1 MEFISQFAAALANN
15 LFSQVAVLIGLIA
28 MVGLILQRK
37 PFEQVVGG
45 AVRAT
50 LGVVVLNIGVE
61 IFVKG
66 LESFQAIVSSAFN
79 ITPPTSTSN
88 MKTFLEEGG
97 SVVPLVIA
105 LGFLI
110 HLVLVALFKAARYVY
125 LTGHLMYWM
134 SLVLVATLV
143 EAVPGA
149 DPIALT
155 VVGAVV
161 VACYWTLQP
170 RWMEPLM
177 KRAVGGDNFGLG
189 HTTSSLALL
198 SGYGARALRLGDPEK
213 HDSEK
218 IRMPK
223 IVSFFKDINV
233 STVFVIGIIMIVAI
247 LFAEADVVKAQLD
260 MDKSTMAPVMWGF
273 VQSLKFA
280 AGIAILLYGVRMFLA
295 EIVPAFRGVSQKLL
309 PGSRPALDI
318 PTVFPKAPTAV
329 MIGFLASIVTF
340 LACMG
345 VFAATGW
352 FALVPPMIMLF
363 FGGGAAG
370 VFGNATAGW
379 RGAVF
384 GGILNGL
391 ILAFGQWIGWG
402 LYSSTAPELATM
414 ADPDWYA
421 VGWLVLG
428 IGKAFGGLGTGGL
441 WAVGAVVLAVTVAV
455 LLVARNKTEDHEE
468 KEKEVAEK

>member
-1 MEFISQFAAALANN
+1 
-15 LFSQVAVLIGLIA
+15 
-28 MVGLILQRK
+28 
-37 PFEQVVGG
+37 
-45 AVRAT
+45 
-50 LGVVVLNIGVE
+50 
-61 IFVKG
+61 
-66 LESFQAIVSSAFN
+66 
-79 ITPPTSTSN
+79 
-88 MKTFLEEGG
+88 
-97 SVVPLVIA
+97 
-105 LGFLI
+105 
-110 HLVLVALFKAARYVY
+110 
-125 LTGHLMYWM
+125 
-134 SLVLVATLV
+134 
-143 EAVPGA
+143 
-149 DPIALT
+149 
-155 VVGAVV
+155 
-161 VACYWTLQP
+161 
-170 RWMEPLM
+170 
-177 KRAVGGDNFGLG
+177 
-189 HTTSSLALL
+189 
-198 SGYGARALRLGDPEK
+198 
-213 HDSEK
+213 
-218 IRMPK
+218 
-223 IVSFFKDINV
+223 
-233 STVFVIGIIMIVAI
+233 
-247 LFAEADVVKAQLD
+247 
-260 MDKSTMAPVMWGF
+260 
-273 VQSLKFA
+273 
-280 AGIAILLYGVRMFLA
+280 
-295 EIVPAFRGVSQKLL
+295 
-309 PGSRPALDI
+309 
-318 PTVFPKAPTAV
+318 